1 MNETESQQQAIESL
15 LASYRNGEWDAMELG
30 QRILHAAIASSGN
43 VTPDTDRARRT
54 GFPEVVYGAGKTP
67 ESILAVLDSLLKN
80 HPEILVTRISPEQ
93 ARVVSDTFPFTRWN
107 HVARTLRVGRE
118 DMPLAPE
125 HISSDPLI
133 GVVTAGTT
141 DEPVALEARETL
153 AWMGYR
159 TLLIQDVGV
168 AGPYRLLAR
177 VPDMKQCIAIV
188 CVAGM
193 EATLPTALGGHVSC
207 PVIAVPT
214 SVGYGA
220 SMGGIAALLSMLN
233 SCAANVT
240 VVNIDAGF
248 KAGYIAGL
256 IARTAAR
263 GDDH

>member
-1 MNETESQQQAIESL
+1 MENQRQAIESL
-15 LASYRNGEWDAMELG
+15 LASYRDGEWDAIELG
-30 QRILHAAIASSGN
+30 QRILHAAISSGGN

-54 GFPEVVYGAGKTP
+54 GFPEVIYGSGKTP
-67 ESILAVLDSLLKN
+67 ESIVNVLDSLLRK
-80 HPEILVTRISPEQ
+80 HAEILITRVSPEQ
-93 ARVVSDTFPFTRWN
+93 ARVVSDAFPLTRWN
-107 HVARTLRVGRE
+107 HVARTIRVGRTE
-118 DMPLAPE
+118 MPTAPE
-125 HISSDPLI
+125 HISSECAI

-153 AWMGYR
+153 AWMGCS

-177 VPDMKQCIAIV
+177 VPDLKRCVAIV

-193 EATLPTALGGHVSC
+193 EATLPTALGGHVAC
-207 PVIAVPT
+207 PVVAVPT

-256 IARTAAR
+256 IARTATR
-263 GDDH
+263 GHD

>member
-1 MNETESQQQAIESL
+1 MTDDVEPQRQAIEEL
-15 LASYRNGEWDAMELG
+15 LSGYRAGAWDAIELG
-30 QRILHAAIASSGN
+30 QRILQAAIESDGN
-43 VTPDTDRARRT
+43 VTPDIDRTRRT
-54 GFPEVVYGAGKTP
+54 GFPEVIYGAGKSP
-67 ESILAVLDSLLKN
+67 QSILAVLESLLEKN
-80 HPEILVTRISPEQ
+80 NEILITRVSPEQ
-93 ARVVSDTFPFTRWN
+93 ARVVTDAYPFTRWN
-107 HVARTLRVGRE
+107 HVARTLRVGRAE
-118 DMPLAPE
+118 MPRAPE
-125 HISSDPLI
+125 HIYADRII

-153 AWMGYR
+153 AWMGCC

-177 VPDMKQCIAIV
+177 VPDLKRCTAIV

-193 EATLPTALGGHVSC
+193 EATLPTALGGHVAC

-220 SMGGIAALLSMLN
+220 SLGGIAALLSMLN

-256 IARTAAR
+256 IARNMTP
-263 GDDH
+263 

>member
-1 MNETESQQQAIESL
+1 MDESESPRKAIESL
-15 LASYRNGEWDAMELG
+15 LAGFRNGEWDAMELG

-43 VTPDTDRARRT
+43 VTPDTDRAKRT
-54 GFPEVVYGAGKTP
+54 GFPEVIYGAGKTP
-67 ESILAVLDSLLKN
+67 ESILAVLDSLLQR
-80 HPEILVTRISPEQ
+80 HPEILITRVSPEQ
-93 ARVVSDTFPFTRWN
+93 ARVVSDTYPFTRWN
-107 HVARTLRVGRE
+107 HVARTIRVGRSE
-118 DMPLAPE
+118 MPTTPE
-125 HISSDPLI
+125 NVSSDQII

-153 AWMGYR
+153 AWMGCG
-159 TLLIQDVGV
+159 TILIQDVGV

-177 VPDMKQCIAIV
+177 VPDLKRCTAIV

-193 EATLPTALGGHVSC
+193 EATLPTALGGHVAC

-220 SMGGIAALLSMLN
+220 SMGGIAALLSMLT
-233 SCAANVT
+233 SCAANVA

-256 IARTAAR
+256 IVKTADRANS
-263 GDDH
+263 G

>member
-1 MNETESQQQAIESL
+1 MNESNLELQAIEAL
-15 LASYRNGEWDAMELG
+15 LARYKGGEWNALELG
-30 QRILHAAIASSGN
+30 QRILHASIESRGN

-54 GFPEVVYGAGKTP
+54 GFPEVIYASGKSP
-67 ESILAVLDSLLKN
+67 ASIMSVLETLLVKN
-80 HPEILVTRISPEQ
+80 EEILVTRVSPEQ
-93 ARVVSDTFPFTRWN
+93 ARVVSDAFPWTRWN
-107 HVARTLRVGRE
+107 HVARTLRVGQST
-118 DMPLAPE
+118 MPIAPDE
-125 HISSDPLI
+125 CMGEKTV

-141 DEPVALEARETL
+141 DEAVALEARETL
-153 AWMGYR
+153 AWMRCR
-159 TLLIQDVGV
+159 TVLIQDIGV

-177 VPDMKQCIAIV
+177 VPELRECAAIV

-193 EATLPTALGGHVSC
+193 EATLPTALGGHVAC

-220 SMGGIAALLSMLN
+220 SLGGIAALLSMLN

-256 IARTAAR
+256 IAT
-263 GDDH
+263 

>member
-1 MNETESQQQAIESL
+1 LSSELDSQRQIIESL
-15 LASYRNGEWDAMELG
+15 LASYRNGDWDAMELG
-30 QRILHAAIASSGN
+30 QRILHTAIANDGN

-54 GFPEVVYGAGKTP
+54 GFPEVIYGSGKTP
-67 ESILAVLDSLLKN
+67 ESILAVLDSLLRK
-80 HPEILVTRISPEQ
+80 HSEILITRVSPEQ
-93 ARVVSDTFPFTRWN
+93 ARVVSDAYPFTRWN
-107 HVARTLRVGRE
+107 HVARTIRVGRAE
-118 DMPLAPE
+118 MPVIPDKVV
-125 HISSDPLI
+125 SDSII

-141 DEPVALEARETL
+141 DEAVALEARETL
-153 AWMGYR
+153 AWMGCG

-177 VPDMKQCIAIV
+177 VPDLRKCIAIV

-193 EATLPTALGGHVSC
+193 EATLPTALGGHVAC

-256 IARTAAR
+256 IAKTAAR
-263 GDDH
+263 EKP